1 MRHQI
6 IEGSCIDHHIFSIEG
21 KSEAVEAPGSWSIQV
36 FTGDMIVRT
45 VTGAFEAHAVIP
57 ERNGTS

>member
-6 IEGSCIDHHIFSIEG
+6 IEGSGIDDRIFSIEG
-21 KSEAVEAPGSWSIQV
+21 KSEAIEAPGGWSVQV

-45 VTGAFEAHAVIP
+45 MTGAFEAHAVIA